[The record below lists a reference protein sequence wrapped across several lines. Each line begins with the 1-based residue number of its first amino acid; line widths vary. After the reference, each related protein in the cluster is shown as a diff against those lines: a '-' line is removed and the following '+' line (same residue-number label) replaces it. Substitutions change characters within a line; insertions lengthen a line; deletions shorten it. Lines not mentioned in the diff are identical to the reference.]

1 MTDFSKDERNVIAEF
16 VFSYHNNIVLK
27 SDLVDLIE
35 VFEKHDL
42 IKDADQWKEDSLN
55 GLNNMTTRLGN
66 HLRLVITSEQVAEI
80 MNEYYKIN
88 NNN

>member
-1 MTDFSKDERNVIAEF
+1 MTNFSKDERNVIAEF